1 MSRGDKWTAEDIIKL
16 LKLIDEKGYA
26 WYDISKEFH
35 ERSPEAIR
43 MWYRNNVGETRENTV
58 PRIGLFDLE
67 TLPIEAYT
75 WGLHKQYLGQDQVIQ
90 HTGLLSWSGKYLNE
104 PKVFS
109 DILTSEEAIARDD
122 ERITQSC
129 WLFLHSCDVVVGH
142 NLNKFDSKVSN
153 TFFLL
158 HDLPPLDYRH
168 IDTLAIARRYF
179 RWESN
184 KMGYL
189 NHQLGLSE
197 KIETEGF
204 MLWRRCAEGDPE
216 ALERMETYNKQ
227 DVIALEDLFYKFRP
241 YIHGFNVAVY
251 NDAEEM
257 QCPVCGCK
265 DLASEGKYYTPAG
278 CWDSLRCSECGA
290 ISRAK
295 VNYLEADKKKSL
307 LYNTGGEW

>member
-1 MSRGDKWTAEDIIKL
+1 M
-16 LKLIDEKGYA
+16 
-26 WYDISKEFH
+26 
-35 ERSPEAIR
+35 
-43 MWYRNNVGETRENTV
+43 
-58 PRIGLFDLE
+58 
-67 TLPIEAYT
+67 
-75 WGLHKQYLGQDQVIQ
+75 
-90 HTGLLSWSGKYLNE
+90 
-104 PKVFS
+104 
-109 DILTSEEAIARDD
+109 
-122 ERITQSC
+122 
-129 WLFLHSCDVVVGH
+129 
-142 NLNKFDSKVSN
+142 
-153 TFFLL
+153 
-158 HDLPPLDYRH
+158 
-168 IDTLAIARRYF
+168 
-179 RWESN
+179 
-184 KMGYL
+184 
-189 NHQLGLSE
+189 
-197 KIETEGF
+197 ETEGF
-204 MLWRRCAEGDPE
+204 MLWRRCAEGDTE